1 MIFSE
6 AFNAASQQDVI
17 ITILSFS
24 HGISSLS
31 SSAAVSSSSRLRRDA
46 PSSLQLSLNPSDEN
60 GSAVIETSSLRQL
73 NRNSNIKISDKDE
86 AELNAVIT
94 GDGDIRR
101 NRRDTSGCVV
111 NTKVRRHLWVGCT
124 APNVI
129 EVRPHCNDD
138 SGDEGKL
145 LQEF

>member
-1 MIFSE
+1 M
-6 AFNAASQQDVI
+6 
-17 ITILSFS
+17 
-24 HGISSLS
+24 
-31 SSAAVSSSSRLRRDA
+31 
-46 PSSLQLSLNPSDEN
+46 
-60 GSAVIETSSLRQL
+60 
-73 NRNSNIKISDKDE
+73 KISEKDG

-94 GDGDIRR
+94 GNGDIRR

-111 NTKVRRHLWVGCT
+111 NTKARRHLWVGCT

-145 LQEF
+145 ELNILNSNFPKHK